1 MQVFSIQESD
11 IKNFMQHLFA
21 LDSFNCFQVR
31 GITIHS
37 FTYFEISGEKT
48 EGYCTWEELSPYV
61 RNILKGRDKPRAM
74 KFVFA
79 HGQVESV
86 HPNAAALFININYE
100 GDKITCTTA
109 TSQKNFDLN
118 RQVDTEWDTW
128 VKAFFMQKKINIV
141 EGEI

>member
-1 MQVFSIQESD
+1 MQVFTIQEPN
-11 IKNFMQHLFA
+11 IKDFMQHLFGQ
-21 LDSFNCFQVR
+21 DSFNSFQIR

-37 FTYFEISGEKT
+37 FTYFEISGEKA

-61 RNILKGRDKPRAM
+61 RNILKGREKPRAM

-79 HGQVESV
+79 HSSVEAV
-86 HPNAAALFININYE
+86 HPNAAALFINVNYE
-100 GDKITCTTA
+100 GEKITCTTA

-118 RQVDTEWDTW
+118 REVDTVWDIW
-128 VKAFFMQKKINIV
+128 VKDFFVQKNININ